1 MVGCLTTMMVNMATK
16 APPPSV
22 SHTTIEIHVD
32 GQWRPAATL
41 QVYGAARCRFEY
53 LPDYVFSDAPQP
65 VALGLP
71 LGMAPDRF
79 VDGPTGREP
88 DRRPP
93 AFLYD
98 LVPQGKGRK
107 YLLDQLSLSDGDDMV
122 LPLVL
127 AGAFNPIG
135 NLRFTSAL
143 AFFREEARRNADPAT
158 DQGFDF
164 REIVARSQ
172 EFLDHLSLHAM
183 LASGTT
189 GVQGVA
195 PKFLLTSDTQ
205 GRWFA
210 DMALPDDRA
219 HAHWLLKLPRGK
231 SEADRAVLR
240 NEAGFLLL
248 AERCGLRTF
257 AKPQMHNEILFVR
270 RFDRQV
276 IDGKLHRLHQE
287 SLASLCDL
295 RGFGV
300 PASQQTLL
308 EGLRRVV
315 SDPLGET
322 IEFMKRDVL
331 NLAMRNTDNHA
342 RNTAVQR
349 TADGT
354 VQLTPVFDFAPMY
367 LDDEVIVRSCH
378 WRDAQG
384 RTQRTWTEVVSSL
397 NVPQTER
404 AHIAAALAQFA
415 QVVAALP
422 EIARD
427 CGIEP
432 AVIEA
437 CRVTI
442 DAQAGQLQ
450 ALAGLAGADAD
461 ALPKAPRG

>member
-1 MVGCLTTMMVNMATK
+1 MMVNMAISVP
-16 APPPSV
+16 APFASE
-22 SHTTIEIHVD
+22 TTIEIHAD

-41 QVYGAARCRFEY
+41 QVSGGARCRFEY
-53 LPDYVFSDAPQP
+53 LPDYVFSDAPLP

-71 LGMAPDRF
+71 LGIAPDRL

-98 LVPQGKGRK
+98 LVPQGKGRR
-107 YLLDQLSLSDGDDMV
+107 YLLDRLNLADGDDVV

-143 AFFREEARRNADPAT
+143 AFFGEQARLNADAAT
-158 DQGFDF
+158 DRGFDF
-164 REIVARSQ
+164 KEILAHSQ
-172 EFLDHLSLHAM
+172 AFLDHLSLHAM

-195 PKFLLTSDTQ
+195 PKFLLTSDIE

-231 SEADRAVLR
+231 SETDRAVLR

-248 AERCGLRTF
+248 AERCGIRTF
-257 AKPQMHNEILFVR
+257 APPQLHNEILFVR
-270 RFDRQV
+270 RFDRRV
-276 IDGKLHRLHQE
+276 IDGKVHRLHQE
-287 SLASLCDL
+287 SLASICNL

-308 EGLRRVV
+308 EGLRRAVA
-315 SDPLGET
+315 DPLGET

-349 TADGT
+349 LVDGC

-367 LDDEVIVRSCH
+367 LDDEVVVRSCH

-384 RTQRTWTEVVSSL
+384 RTQRTWAEVVSSL
-397 NVPQTER
+397 NVPDPER
-404 AHIAAALAQFA
+404 AQITAALAQFA
-415 QVVAALP
+415 PVVAALP
-422 EIARD
+422 ETARD

-432 AVIEA
+432 AVIAA
-437 CRVTI
+437 CRATI
-442 DAQAGQLQ
+442 DAQAEQLQ
-450 ALAGLAGADAD
+450 ALASIAGAN